1 LLRADHDGATKL
13 EYEALRT
20 MRHMDDPMGVV
31 LCLDALAWAAAGCQ
45 EAAGRQETPGRQ
57 EAARAVTLAAAAE
70 GAWAAIPA
78 TPAGPLLAHH
88 DAALRVARAALP
100 GAEYRAAFA
109 KGRAMDPA
117 EAVAFALGEP
127 ARPRPGHRRASPGRP
142 GQLTS
147 RERDVAALVAC
158 GQSNGQIAASLVISV
173 RTVET
178 HVQHI
183 MDKLGCSTRAQ
194 IAAWSAAQP
203 TH

>member
-1 LLRADHDGATKL
+1 
-13 EYEALRT
+13 
-20 MRHMDDPMGVV
+20 MGVV
-31 LCLDALAWAAAGCQ
+31 LCLDALAWAAA
-45 EAAGRQETPGRQ
+45 AGPG
-57 EAARAVTLAAAAE
+57 APRAVTLAAAAE

-78 TPAGPLLAHH
+78 TPAAPLRAHH
-88 DAALRVARAALP
+88 DAALETARAALP

-117 EAVAFALGEP
+117 EAVAFALGEQ
-127 ARPRPGHRRASPGRP
+127 ARPRPDAGRLSPGQP
-142 GQLTS
+142 GRLTR
-147 RERDVAALVAC
+147 RERDVAALVAR

-194 IAAWSAAQP
+194 IAAWSAARP
-203 TH
+203 PR